1 VGCRIMTDMLQPLT
15 GERREL
21 EQRELLCE
29 MLRLFY
35 DKGWVSGTG
44 GGLCARLDDGRL
56 LVAPT
61 GVHKERVQPDD
72 LFLVEPVEGTIVR
85 PPALQSL
92 RPSECTP
99 IFRAVIR
106 ARGAGS
112 VVHSHALS
120 AVLAAD
126 LADEG
131 ALLIHGLEMLKGVRG
146 AASADAHLVPVIV
159 NTPRESELVEQV
171 EAALADPRFEAA
183 GAILVS
189 DHGAYIWG
197 IDVWEAKRHTEVYH
211 FLFEAVKARRA

>member
-1 VGCRIMTDMLQPLT
+1 M
-15 GERREL
+15 
-21 EQRELLCE
+21 
-29 MLRLFY
+29 
-35 DKGWVSGTG
+35 
-44 GGLCARLDDGRL
+44 
-56 LVAPT
+56 APT

-159 NTPRESELVEQV
+159 NTPRESELVE
-171 EAALADPRFEAA
+171 AYRRFLVDEA
-183 GAILVS
+183 GA
-189 DHGAYIWG
+189 DAA
-197 IDVWEAKRHTEVYH
+197 AKPSP
-211 FLFEAVKARRA
+211 